1 VTTRPRALVIGLDGA
16 TWSVLDPW
24 ILDGTLPHLGR
35 LRDRGSWGPLRST
48 FPPITPAAW
57 GTFMTGKRPG
67 KHGVF
72 HFVPLFE
79 PSAQSTSE
87 AGPPAIVSATNLR
100 SATLWDQL
108 AHHGRRVAL
117 VNIPLTYPP
126 RAVNGIMVTGMLTPP
141 GAEVFTYPPELGA
154 RLNGYMIDLSRY
166 ADKVPFVD
174 AIEGDD
180 AAPSLSLIAEY
191 REMLEQRA
199 QTLERLMVDEPW
211 DFFMAVFMDTDRLGH
226 YLWGFHGG
234 DDASHDPALVGAI
247 RAHYVRLD
255 EVLGRLVDVAGPD
268 VATFV
273 ASDHGMGPRNSRR
286 LHVNVWLHEQGW
298 LTTGSAVAG
307 ATSTRA
313 ESLMARLP
321 IPRDRV
327 GRIALA
333 LPGVRR
339 SRLVRSASK
348 GSGRPVDE
356 ARSKAYG
363 VTLFNHVFGIRLTDA
378 EPERSRVR
386 DAIIAGLQD
395 LRDAETGR
403 AVIERITIGSDYY
416 QGPFAAG
423 TPDLIVEADP
433 DYAASFRVQSYSAPV
448 TRLQAVSARGHH
460 RMDGVL
466 IAAGPSIRSAASPI
480 DGACIEDLAP
490 TILQLMGVP
499 IPDDVDGRPLSG
511 LFEPAAR
518 AAGPATYEPPRG
530 RWGGDRAA
538 AHVAHDISAEE
549 AAELTSRLEALGYL
563 D

>member
-1 VTTRPRALVIGLDGA
+1 VTSETRVLVIGLDGA

-24 ILDGTLPHLGR
+24 IRDGTLAHLGR
-35 LRDRGSWGPLRST
+35 LRDRGTWGPLRST

-79 PSAQSTSE
+79 SSGAASAD
-87 AGPPAIVSATNLR
+87 AGRQAIVSANSLR

-108 AHHGRRVAL
+108 AHHGRRVGM

-141 GAEVFTYPPELGA
+141 GAAVFTYPPELGA
-154 RLNGYMIDLSRY
+154 RLDGYMIDLSRY

-174 AIEGDD
+174 AIEGED

-199 QTLERLMVDEPW
+199 LTLERLMLEEPW

-234 DDASHDPALVGAI
+234 GGSGDPALDDAI

-255 EVLGRLVDVAGPD
+255 EIIGRLVELAGPD
-268 VATFV
+268 VATFIV
-273 ASDHGMGPRNSRR
+273 SDHGMGPRNSRR
-286 LHVNVWLHEQGW
+286 FHVNAWLREQGW
-298 LTTGSAVAG
+298 LKTAGSAAG
-307 ATSTRA
+307 GQTSARA
-313 ESLMARLP
+313 DSLLQRLR

-333 LPGVRR
+333 LPVVRS
-339 SRLVRSASK
+339 SRLVKSASK

-356 ARSKAYG
+356 AGSRAIG
-363 VTLFNHVFGIRLTDA
+363 VPLFNHVFGIRLTDL

-386 DAIIAGLQD
+386 DAIIAALLA
-395 LRDAETGR
+395 LRDPETGR
-403 AVIERITIGSDYY
+403 PVVDRITLGADYY
-416 QGPFAAG
+416 QGPYAVG

-433 DYAASFRVQSYSAPV
+433 DYAANFQVQYYSAPV
-448 TRLQAVSARGHH
+448 TRLQVVSARGHH
-460 RMDGVL
+460 RMDGIL
-466 IAAGPSIRSAASPI
+466 IAAGPGIDAAPSPLE
-480 DGACIEDLAP
+480 GARIEDLAP
-490 TILQLMGVP
+490 TILRLLGVP
-499 IPDDVDGRPLSG
+499 IPDDVDGLPLEG
-511 LFEPAAR
+511 LFDPTAASV
-518 AAGPATYEPPRG
+518 GPARYEPPRG
-530 RWGGDRAA
+530 RWEGGPTAGPS
-538 AHVAHDISAEE
+538 HEISAEE
-549 AAELTSRLEALGYL
+549 AAELTLRLEALGYL